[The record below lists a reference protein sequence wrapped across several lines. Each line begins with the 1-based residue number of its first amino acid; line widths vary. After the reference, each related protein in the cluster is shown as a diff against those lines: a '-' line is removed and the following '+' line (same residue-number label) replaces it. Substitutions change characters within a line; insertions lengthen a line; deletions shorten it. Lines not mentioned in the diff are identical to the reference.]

1 MADLGRAPAGRPMT
15 MLWMVIALIVVGGF
29 LVWLSI
35 ASEPTAVVV
44 VDDGN
49 ENGVANG
56 EAPGEGFAVV
66 PRDTLGEA
74 LPRFVGQRVRVQ
86 GVPATGR
93 LGPGLFWG
101 ELGDM
106 ARQRPVLVRM
116 DEDVAAAAQ
125 VESGTAYTITG
136 QVLQISDELVE
147 TWGEAG
153 EFSGEGEQMQAT
165 FADYYIQA
173 SAVRPTP
180 AARGQQGS

>member
-1 MADLGRAPAGRPMT
+1 MADLGRAPGGRPMT
-15 MLWMVIALIVVGGF
+15 VLWMVIALLVVGGF
-29 LVWLSI
+29 LAWLNI

-49 ENGVANG
+49 ETGVNGDAAAG
-56 EAPGEGFAVV
+56 EFAVV
-66 PRDTLGEA
+66 QRDTLAEA
-74 LPRFVGQRVRVQ
+74 LPRFVGQQVRVQ
-86 GVPATGR
+86 GVPATSR
-93 LGPGLFWG
+93 LGPAIFWG

-125 VESGTAYTITG
+125 VEAGTEYTITG

-147 TWGEAG
+147 SWGEAG

-173 SAVRPTP
+173 SGVRPSP
-180 AARGQQGS
+180 AARRQQGS